1 MTQDMTREVPGLFAQ
16 PKGKSSR
23 DYSKEKSWGKNIF
36 NSSFPA
42 SLVAYMYSKGM
53 DTIYLKATPE
63 GIGHS
68 SLSGKDLLKIN
79 PLSDFAFFN
88 YEAGFSS
95 FDQFYEGDREK
106 IDLVMIDRESNTDLI
121 GLEIKLTA
129 IPDSTTKKYDE
140 DHYGCEMVVRPPTI
154 CFIACTIC
162 NCFIGKE
169 GRQILKDLLG
179 DIRQINHWEEID
191 AVLPHYG
198 DILEALKRVCRHLE
212 DRQTPIIVQPIWKTV
227 GSKPTLAEDCLDVFV
242 WSNLAIVRLC
252 MLQET
257 DKKITRFMR
266 TVIWIYRMLFEY
278 SVYGQFDYKRI
289 VRLHSYN
296 IANDKAF
303 AVSGVQTWPIMKSA
317 ELSHPRISKLEI
329 KNIILGGGQ
338 NMLSPE
344 RRFDAVI
351 VNSPDLFD

>member
-1 MTQDMTREVPGLFAQ
+1 MTDQMPGLFAQ
-16 PKGKSSR
+16 SKGKSSR

-42 SLVAYMYSKGM
+42 SLVAYMFSKG
-53 DTIYLKATPE
+53 ISSVYLKSINGE
-63 GIGHS
+63 IEHS
-68 SLSGKDLLKIN
+68 SISGMELFKIN
-79 PLSDFAFFN
+79 PLSEDAFFN

-106 IDLVMIDRESNTDLI
+106 IDLVMIDKESNKDLI

-129 IPDSTTKKYDE
+129 LPDSTTKKLDQ

-154 CFIACTIC
+154 CFLACTIC

-179 DIRQINHWEEID
+179 DIRQINHWEEIE
-191 AVLPHYG
+191 AVLPHY
-198 DILEALKRVCRHLE
+198 EAIQSAVKRVADFVE
-212 DRQTPIIVQPIWKTV
+212 DRQTPLIVQPIWKTI
-227 GSKPTLAEDCLDVFV
+227 GGKSILAEDCLDVFV
-242 WSNLAIVRLC
+242 WSNLAVLKLC
-252 MLQET
+252 MLQTVEQ
-257 DKKITRFMR
+257 KKITRFMR
-266 TVIWIYRMLFEY
+266 TIIWIYRMLFEY
-278 SVYGQFDYKRI
+278 SIYGQFDYKRI
-289 VRLHSYN
+289 VRLHSYK

-303 AVSGVQTWPIMKSA
+303 AASGLQTWSLMKSN
-317 ELSHPRISKLEI
+317 ELSHPRISKWEI